1 MVNRMVGAGV
11 RRKANGEHGAKA
23 KMNQGS
29 FGDAHARDDIVTA
42 HLWQR
47 SLAVTMRRWAQW
59 RARSLL

>member
-1 MVNRMVGAGV
+1 MVNRTMDAGV
-11 RRKANGEHGAKA
+11 QSRANREHGVKA

-47 SLAVTMRRWAQW
+47 SLAVTVRRWAQW
-59 RARSLL
+59 RARSLQ